1 MSQIKFQKYMEY
13 NEDYN
18 KLYEYIVTG
27 PFLVGQYLY
36 VRVDASLLPMERI
49 KPRKM
54 VSDVLASNV
63 FSCCTCFNLR
73 V

>member
-1 MSQIKFQKYMEY
+1 MSQTKFQKYHKVSE
-13 NEDYN
+13 NNNNKKDYN

-54 VSDVLASNV
+54 VSDG
-63 FSCCTCFNLR
+63 
-73 V
+73 